1 MRNLPLLSKGFS
13 LLRELKSAGI
23 PIYSAVSA
31 LRAHADDSGS
41 LSGVEFRVG
50 SQTRKLSCR
59 SLLIHQGVVPNV
71 QLTRALGLTHHWH
84 ELQQCWHPRCDE
96 WGQSSTPEIFVAGD
110 GAGIAGALAA
120 EHRGTLAALEIA
132 HQLDALSAAERDREA
147 APARRAL
154 VREQAIRPF
163 LDALYQPA
171 REFLSPANE
180 TVVCR
185 CEEVTAAELRQ
196 MAREGCRGPN
206 QTKAFCR
213 SGMGPCQGRLC
224 GLTVSQILAEQHGV
238 PVDEVGYYQIR
249 MPIKPLTLG
258 ELADLKD

>member
-147 APARRAL
+147 APARARTGARAG
-154 VREQAIRPF
+154 
-163 LDALYQPA
+163 DPA
-171 REFLSPANE
+171 
-180 TVVCR
+180 
-185 CEEVTAAELRQ
+185 
-196 MAREGCRGPN
+196 
-206 QTKAFCR
+206 
-213 SGMGPCQGRLC
+213 
-224 GLTVSQILAEQHGV
+224 V
-238 PVDEVGYYQIR
+238 P
-249 MPIKPLTLG
+249 
-258 ELADLKD
+258 